1 MRILYVTYIPF
12 STGKDK
18 EDFSQFLH
26 YYTAY
31 YYILQHKRDREI
43 EIEQWHPGELV
54 QFSLSVNCIALP
66 GLKKKI

>member
-26 YYTAY
+26 YYIAY
-31 YYILQHKRDREI
+31 SSTTTYYNTSVI
-43 EIEQWHPGELV
+43 ER
-54 QFSLSVNCIALP
+54 
-66 GLKKKI
+66 